1 MCKFRFLAL
10 SLTLSLTVG
19 AVDWPQFRFGANRGA
34 ASPEVLAGTLHLQW
48 TREFAAPSPAFP
60 GEVRL
65 RYDATYE
72 PVVMGGTIF
81 VPESMNAE
89 GHRPD
94 RTLTPRCRKP
104 SFQPMIYAHTHQ
116 AFYFIGWHPSGSR
129 RLIRAR

>member
-34 ASPEVLAGTLHLQW
+34 ASPEQLAGTLHLQW

-81 VPESMNAE
+81 VPSMVTDSVTALDAESGKVRWRFFTGGPVRFVPVAME
-89 GHRPD
+89 GNCLLYTSD
-94 RTLTPRCRKP
+94 
-104 SFQPMIYAHTHQ
+104 A
-116 AFYFIGWHPSGSR
+116 ADE
-129 RLIRAR
+129 